1 VPSPCA
7 RPQEARRLHLGRF
20 PGLDTHE
27 GRSPAPE
34 VEETGEG
41 LHEGDIPFTPGTAR
55 AALAVRDFRIVWLGA
70 FASNIGTWMQ
80 NVVLGAYAFELTR
93 SPAYVSLVA
102 FAQLGPL
109 LLFSVVGGLLADTFD
124 RRRILVVA
132 QVVQLLGS
140 LALAALVLG
149 DDPSRVAI
157 VAAVFVVGTGNAI
170 NAPAWVA
177 MVPDLAGRQ
186 NMAGAISLNSTQMNA
201 SRVVGPAIGGVLF
214 AGIGA
219 AGVFT
224 LNAVTYL
231 FVIASLLVVH
241 PPPAVVDASGPRG
254 FRRLLGGFQVAREDR
269 LVRRA
274 LVSLTVFSLLC
285 LPFTGQMPTIAAE
298 NLGLRPKSLAYGLL
312 YATFGLGAVLGAV
325 SIGTFLASRSKA
337 KIMRNGLAVFAVALA
352 VFGLLRT
359 AWPAY
364 AVVLVIGFAYFATVT
379 SLNTVLQQH
388 LDDRVRGRVMSLW
401 LMAFGGT
408 VPLGLLIAGPVAEA
422 TSITVVLL
430 YGAVVAAGLAV
441 YAHRTAVRQA

>member
-1 VPSPCA
+1 V
-7 RPQEARRLHLGRF
+7 
-20 PGLDTHE
+20 
-27 GRSPAPE
+27 
-34 VEETGEG
+34 
-41 LHEGDIPFTPGTAR
+41 PFTPGTAR

-70 FASNIGTWMQ
+70 FSSNIGTWMQ

-124 RRRILVVA
+124 RKRILVVA

-140 LALAALVLG
+140 LALALLVLA
-149 DDPSRVAI
+149 DDPSRAAI
-157 VAAVFVVGTGNAI
+157 VAAVFVVGTGNAV

-177 MVPDLAGRQ
+177 MVPDLAGRE

-201 SRVVGPAIGGVLF
+201 SRVVGPALGGVLF
-214 AGIGA
+214 PAIGA

-241 PPPAVVDASGPRG
+241 TPPAVVDTTGPRG
-254 FRRLLGGFQVAREDR
+254 FRRLLGGFQVARHDR

-274 LVSLTVFSLLC
+274 LISLTVFSFLC

-298 NLGLRPKSLAYGLL
+298 NLGLRPKSLAYGVL
-312 YATFGLGAVLGAV
+312 YACFGLGAVLGAV
-325 SIGTFLASRSKA
+325 SIGTFLAGRSKA
-337 KIMRNGLAVFAVALA
+337 KIIRNGMTVFAVALGGFA
-352 VFGLLRT
+352 LLRT

-364 AVVLVIGFAYFATVT
+364 PVVLVIGFAYFATVT
-379 SLNTVLQQH
+379 SLNTVLQEH

-408 VPLGLLIAGPVAEA
+408 VPLGLLAAGPVAEA

-430 YGAVVAAGLAV
+430 YGAAVAAGLAV
-441 YAHRTAVRQA
+441 YAHHTAVRES

>member
-20 PGLDTHE
+20 PGLDTQE

-408 VPLGLLIAGPVAEA
+408 VPIGLLIAGPVAEA

>member
-408 VPLGLLIAGPVAEA
+408 VPIGLLIAGPVAEA

>member
-1 VPSPCA
+1 
-7 RPQEARRLHLGRF
+7 
-20 PGLDTHE
+20 
-27 GRSPAPE
+27 
-34 VEETGEG
+34 
-41 LHEGDIPFTPGTAR
+41 
-55 AALAVRDFRIVWLGA
+55 VRDFRIVWLGA

-157 VAAVFVVGTGNAI
+157 VAAVFVVGTGNAV

-177 MVPDLAGRQ
+177 MVPDLAGRR

-201 SRVVGPAIGGVLF
+201 SRVVGPAVGGVLF

-219 AGVFT
+219 AAVFT

-241 PPPAVVDASGPRG
+241 PPPAVVDTSGPRG
-254 FRRLLGGFQVAREDR
+254 FRRLLGGFQVARHDR

-298 NLGLRPKSLAYGLL
+298 NLGLRPKSLAYGVL

-325 SIGTFLASRSKA
+325 SIGTFLAGRSKA
-337 KIMRNGLAVFAVALA
+337 RIMRNGLAVFAVALA
-352 VFGLLRT
+352 AFGLLRT

-364 AVVLVIGFAYFATVT
+364 PLVLVIGFAYFATVT

-430 YGAVVAAGLAV
+430 YGAVVAAGLAW
-441 YAHRTAVRQA
+441 YAHVTAVRES

>member
-1 VPSPCA
+1 MGTFA
-7 RPQEARRLHLGRF
+7 
-20 PGLDTHE
+20 GLDT
-27 GRSPAPE
+27 RDRRPPAPE
-34 VEETGEG
+34 VEETGDG
-41 LHEGDIPFTPGTAR
+41 LNEGDVPFTPGTAR

-80 NVVLGAYAFELTR
+80 NVVLGAFAFELTR

-177 MVPDLAGRQ
+177 MVPDLAGRR

-274 LVSLTVFSLLC
+274 LISLTVFSLLC

-364 AVVLVIGFAYFATVT
+364 PVVLVIGFAYFATVT
-379 SLNTVLQQH
+379 SLNTVLQEH

-408 VPLGLLIAGPVAEA
+408 VPLGLLVAGPVAEA